1 MGSALRETDALTAD
15 CRSSRF
21 VHFAKSRKAV
31 FRRTVLI
38 ACVAFMLYGLTKAES
53 LRGKKHKH
61 GGGSASCTVESQGSE
76 ISSCKELKVKVKGH
90 HDGGEI
96 ACQINEG
103 PCFSGGQEEMS
114 GRTELKV
121 DKKGGIEFH
130 VDGQKQEPPHA
141 KNGTLSATI
150 DPGQNKVKVKCDKE
164 KQAVP
169 EHASVTVNCTG
180 VHT

>member
-53 LRGKKHKH
+53 LRGHKRET
-61 GGGSASCTVESQGSE
+61 SCTLQSQGSD
-76 ISSCKELKVKVKGH
+76 ISHCDELKVKVKGH
-90 HDGGEI
+90 HDDGEI
-96 ACQINEG
+96 ACQMNEG
-103 PCFSGGQEEMS
+103 PCFSGGQEEKS

-121 DKKGGIEFH
+121 DKKGGIELH
-130 VDGQKQEPPHA
+130 VDGQKQKPPHA

-150 DPGQNKVKVKCDKE
+150 DPGQNNVKVKCGKE